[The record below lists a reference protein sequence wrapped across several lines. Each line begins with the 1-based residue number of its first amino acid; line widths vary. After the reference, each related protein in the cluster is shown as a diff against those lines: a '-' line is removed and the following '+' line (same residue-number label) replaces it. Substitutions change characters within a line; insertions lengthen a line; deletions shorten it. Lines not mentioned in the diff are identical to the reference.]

1 MPSMKGMITG
11 SDLFIDINAY
21 LDKLGLKWD
30 KLAAFTTD
38 DSPNLMRK
46 NVRFFKQM

>member
-1 MPSMKGMITG
+1 MPSMKGITG

-38 DSPNLMRK
+38 DYQNLMRK
-46 NVRFFKQM
+46 NFDAE